1 MRLAARALTA
11 VFCWLAL
18 TGCLV
23 PRVDYEAEVARNRAL
38 VIEREER
45 EAHIAKLEERIRL
58 LQQEGRTL
66 ELERKSLN
74 QERIELIDSIE
85 NLRIGNSG
93 LADELARE
101 REIRQEREAEIR
113 QISGTYSRLVDE
125 LENEVEAGK
134 LEIHR
139 LEGRLQVRA
148 LDRILFDSGST
159 RIKQEGQEVLAAVA
173 EQIQKI
179 GGHGIRV
186 EGHTDDVP
194 IATDRFPSNWELS
207 AARAAVVVR
216 FFIENGLDPLR
227 LEAVGVGEHHP
238 IAPNDTNEHRA
249 RNRRIEIVLVPEHG
263 E

>member
-1 MRLAARALTA
+1 VSLAARGVVALLCLMA
-11 VFCWLAL
+11 F

-45 EAHIAKLEERIRL
+45 EAHITKLEERIRL
-58 LQQEGRTL
+58 LLQEGRTL
-66 ELERKSLN
+66 QLERESLDL
-74 QERIELIDSIE
+74 ERLELIGAIE
-85 NLRIGNSG
+85 DMRIGNK
-93 LADELARE
+93 ELLGELSRE
-101 REIRQEREAEIR
+101 REIREGREGEIR
-113 QISGTYSRLVDE
+113 RISGTYSRLVDE
-125 LENEVEAGK
+125 LENEVESGK

-159 RIKQEGQEVLAAVA
+159 QIKREGQEVLARVA
-173 EQIQKI
+173 EQIRKI
-179 GGHGIRV
+179 AGHRIHV

-194 IATDRFPSNWELS
+194 ITGDRFPSNWELS

-216 FFIENGLDPLR
+216 FLIENGLDPLD
-227 LEAVGVGEHHP
+227 LSAVGFGEYHP
-238 IAPNDTNEHRA
+238 LAPNDTSEHRA
-249 RNRRIEIVLVPEHG
+249 RNRRIEIVLVPEQG

>member
-1 MRLAARALTA
+1 MA
-11 VFCWLAL
+11 VLCLLGSA
-18 TGCLV
+18 GCLV

-45 EAHIAKLEERIRL
+45 EAHIAQLEERNRL

-66 ELERKSLN
+66 QLERESLDL
-74 QERIELIDSIE
+74 ERIELISAIE
-85 NLRIGNSG
+85 DIRIGNKG
-93 LADELARE
+93 LLGELSRE

-125 LENEVEAGK
+125 LEDEVESGK

-159 RIKQEGQEVLAAVA
+159 QIRQEGQEVLARVA
-173 EQIQKI
+173 EQIRKI
-179 GGHGIRV
+179 GGHRIHV

-194 IATDRFPSNWELS
+194 IASDRFPSNWELS

-216 FFIENGLDPLR
+216 FLIENGLDPLG
-227 LEAVGVGEHHP
+227 LSAVGFGEFHP
-238 IAPNDTNEHRA
+238 IAPNDTTEHRA